1 MPKDVPA
8 TRDTQDA
15 GNLLARILN
24 TPHLAHVVPRLP
36 PEMLH
41 RLIQRCGLEDCGDLV
56 ALATPEQLT
65 GVFDLDLWRSDQP
78 GLEEQFDAD
87 RFGLWLEVL
96 VESGVDD
103 AARKVSE
110 MNADLVIA
118 ALAQH
123 MLVVDPAS
131 LPMSDSTGEGDA
143 PRGMLDDR
151 FVREVGGYM
160 IAPTRLDSWDAIADL
175 LLALASAHREY
186 FHRLM
191 HGCRRLSNS
200 APEIDG
206 LDDLMTDPEQVM
218 FDLGL
223 ERERRREQHGFVT
236 PAQARAFLQMSR
248 QIDVGQDAAP
258 AGNPIATAYF
268 RGMDDPIVGTASN
281 SRGQLP
287 SADVPLTPHESE
299 SALAA
304 VVDVLREAGVLPEP
318 PRALL
323 EASTD
328 RASRLALI
336 RTHIQFASDRH
347 ATVFLQRNHEL
358 AYLANT
364 ILAACAI
371 QGRPFTPHE
380 ASEAAVAVCNLGLE
394 NWSLLKK
401 GWRGGTGLPDDF
413 LVDHN
418 LVDVFQV
425 GWAVLHQEVCLYSA
439 EHLVGVLTHL
449 RCDDHHLRA
458 ELGKL
463 RVEMAAEWRKGTP
476 WRAHAHLDAIAIL
489 DSPAWAAL
497 LGLTSEYPILH
508 AAIEAS
514 RNARTLTVSASSFE
528 FISENRQIPSIH
540 EFMRSLPGRLTE

>member
-1 MPKDVPA
+1 MKDVPA
-8 TRDTQDA
+8 NATPGCRHS
-15 GNLLARILN
+15 LARILD

-96 VESGVDD
+96 MASGADV

-118 ALAQH
+118 ALAHH

-131 LPMSDSTGEGDA
+131 LPASASTGEGDA
-143 PRGMLDDR
+143 STGMLDDR

-160 IAPTRLDSWDAIADL
+160 VAPTRLDSWDAIADL
-175 LLALASAHREY
+175 LVALAPAAEC
-186 FHRLM
+186 FHRVM

-218 FDLGL
+218 FDLAL
-223 ERERRREQHGFVT
+223 QRERRREQHGFVT

-248 QIDVGQDAAP
+248 QIDLNQDTAP

-268 RGMDDPIVGTASN
+268 RGMDDPIVGTVSN

-336 RTHIQFASDRH
+336 QTHIQFVSDRH

-394 NWSLLKK
+394 NWPLKK

-425 GWAVLHQEVCLYSA
+425 GWMVLHQEVCLHAA
-439 EHLVGVLTHL
+439 EHLIGVLKNL
-449 RCDDHHLRA
+449 RCSDRHLQA
-458 ELGKL
+458 GLGTL
-463 RVEMAAEWRKGTP
+463 RVQMAAEWRKGTP
-476 WRAHAHLDAIAIL
+476 WRAHSYLDVIEIL
-489 DSPAWAAL
+489 DSPTWVAL
-497 LGLTSEYPILH
+497 IGLTSEYPVMH

-514 RNARTLTVSASSFE
+514 RNARTLTVSASSFDY
-528 FISENRQIPSIH
+528 ISENRQIASIR
-540 EFMRSLPGRLTE
+540 EFLRSLVSRLTE

>member
-1 MPKDVPA
+1 MRKDVPA
-8 TRDTQDA
+8 KRDTSDA
-15 GNLLARILN
+15 SDLLARILD

-36 PEMLH
+36 AQVLH
-41 RLIQRCGLEDCGDLV
+41 RLIERCGLEDCGDLV

-65 GVFDLDLWRSDQP
+65 AVFDLDLWRSDQP

-87 RFGLWLEVL
+87 RFGVWLEVL
-96 VESGVDD
+96 VESGAGI
-103 AARKVSE
+103 AARKVAE
-110 MNADLVIA
+110 MDADLVVA

-131 LPMSDSTGEGDA
+131 LPMSASTGEDEA
-143 PRGMLDDR
+143 SVGMLDAR

-160 IAPTRLDSWDAIADL
+160 VAPTRLDSWDAIADL
-175 LLALASAHREY
+175 LAALDSEHGEY
-186 FHRLM
+186 FSRVM

-206 LDDLMTDPEQVM
+206 LDELMTDHEQVM
-218 FDLGL
+218 FDLAL

-248 QIDVGQDAAP
+248 QIDLNQDTAP

-268 RGMDDPIVGTASN
+268 RAMDDPVETTASHA
-281 SRGQLP
+281 RGQRL
-287 SADVPLTPHESE
+287 STSVPLASHDSE

-328 RASRLALI
+328 RASHLALI
-336 RTHIQFASDRH
+336 RTHMQLVSDRH
-347 ATVFLQRNHEL
+347 ATVFLRRNHEL

-364 ILAACAI
+364 ILAACDI

-394 NWSLLKK
+394 NWPLKK
-401 GWRGGTGLPDDF
+401 PWRGGSVLPDDF
-413 LVDHN
+413 LVEHN

-425 GWAVLHQEVCLYSA
+425 GWMVLHQEVCLHTA

-449 RCDDHHLRA
+449 RCDDEHLQDGLRTLRA
-458 ELGKL
+458 Q
-463 RVEMAAEWRKGTP
+463 MAAEWRRGTP
-476 WRAHAHLDAIAIL
+476 WRAHAHLEVIAIM
-489 DSPAWAAL
+489 DSPTWAAL
-497 LGLTSEYPILH
+497 LGLTSEYPVMH

-514 RNARTLTVSASSFE
+514 RNARTLTVSATSFD
-528 FISENRQIPSIH
+528 FISENRQIASTH
-540 EFMRSLPGRLTE
+540 EFMRSLAARLAE

>member
-8 TRDTQDA
+8 TRDARDA
-15 GNLLARILN
+15 GNLLARILD

-41 RLIQRCGLEDCGDLV
+41 RLIQRCGLEDCGDLI

-65 GVFDLDLWRSDQP
+65 GVFDLDLWHSDEP

-96 VESGVDD
+96 VESGADI

-110 MNADLVIA
+110 MDADLVVA

-131 LPMSDSTGEGDA
+131 VPTSASTGEDDA
-143 PRGMLDDR
+143 PMGMLDDR
-151 FVREVGGYM
+151 FVREVGGYT

-175 LLALASAHREY
+175 LVALASAHREY
-186 FHRLM
+186 FHRVM
-191 HGCRRLSNS
+191 RGCRRLSNS

-206 LDDLMTDPEQVM
+206 LDDLMTDHEQVM
-218 FDLGL
+218 FDLAL
-223 ERERRREQHGFVT
+223 QRERRREQHGFVT

-248 QIDVGQDAAP
+248 QIDVNQDTAP

-268 RGMDDPIVGTASN
+268 RGMDDPIVGTASH
-281 SRGQLP
+281 SRGELA
-287 SADVPLTPHESE
+287 SADVPLTPHDSE

-304 VVDVLREAGVLPEP
+304 VVDVLLEAGVLPEP

-328 RASRLALI
+328 RGSRLALI
-336 RTHIQFASDRH
+336 RTHMQLVSDH
-347 ATVFLQRNHEL
+347 HGTVALQRNHEL

-371 QGRPFTPHE
+371 QGRPLTPHE

-394 NWSLLKK
+394 NWPLKK
-401 GWRGGTGLPDDF
+401 GWRAGTVIPDDF

-418 LVDVFQV
+418 LVDIFQV
-425 GWAVLHQEVCLYSA
+425 GWVVLHQEVCLYSA

-463 RVEMAAEWRKGTP
+463 RVEMVAQWRKGTP
-476 WRAHAHLDAIAIL
+476 WRAHAPLDVIAIL
-489 DSPAWAAL
+489 DSPTWAAL
-497 LGLTSEYPILH
+497 LGLTSECPVMH
-508 AAIEAS
+508 AAIDAS
-514 RNARTLTVSASSFE
+514 RNARTLTVSASSFD
-528 FISENRQIPSIH
+528 FISENRQIASIH
-540 EFMRSLPGRLTE
+540 EFMSSLAGRLAE